1 MIKKKKKKKE
11 STSDEC
17 SYERKVLWIRRMF
30 SFFGPWIFFQLLIF
44 FQFDTFIFSLFGIQ
58 LNNLVWIFSQY

>member
-1 MIKKKKKKKE
+1 MNVLMREKY
-11 STSDEC
+11 SRFAEC
-17 SYERKVLWIRRMF
+17 FPFLVLGF
-30 SFFGPWIFFQLLIF
+30 FFQLLIF